1 MSTTAPARRASPY
14 SARFKVVAAL
24 IVATA
29 IGLFGIFIW
38 RMPED
43 NDSVIRSGGT
53 SEFVDLLIPASDS
66 QVPQQATVGIDLAA
80 GWQGVLVVNGQELT
94 ADQVHETPALNKIEF
109 TPGPGK
115 VVDRWP
121 AGQTCLLANVWESA
135 VGREEGQRS
144 VSRCFGVY

>member
-14 SARFKVVAAL
+14 STRFKIVAAL
-24 IVATA
+24 IIAVAV
-29 IGLFGIFIW
+29 GLFGVFIW
-38 RMPED
+38 RLPED
-43 NDSVIRSGGT
+43 NDSVIRSGGN

-66 QVPQQATVGIDLAA
+66 QVPQQSTVGIDLAA

-94 ADQVHETPALNKIEF
+94 ADQVDETPALNKIEF

-115 VVDRWP
+115 VVDKWP
-121 AGQTCLLANVWESA
+121 AGQTCVLANVWESA

-144 VSRCFGVY
+144 VSWCFEVY